1 MSAAA
6 RPGVRAV
13 EGPNAPELGRQAR
26 REKQT
31 MTLLSSPGLLLI
43 CVIVFIPIGWLFSL
57 SFTGDAGGLSLEHY
71 ERLLHP
77 AYLKSFET
85 TLKISFLVTFICIAI
100 GYPFAYLMSQASE
113 RMTAVLLTCVLFPFW
128 TSLLVRT
135 YAWLVLLQRRGIIN
149 QWLQDL
155 DIIDQPLRIVH
166 NFTGT
171 TIGMVQIML
180 PFLVLPL
187 YASMKAIDRQYL
199 CAASNLGASP
209 VKAFWQVFF
218 PLSMPGLV
226 AGVVLVFVLC
236 LGFFVSPAVLGG
248 GRVLMWSMQIEMC
261 VAMYA
266 NWGAASAL
274 GVVLLVVT
282 LGLLWLA
289 SKVFRVDRVMGA

>member
-1 MSAAA
+1 MNPPDHIK
-6 RPGVRAV
+6 RGL
-13 EGPNAPELGRQAR
+13 NADELAEQAR
-26 REKQT
+26 RERRA
-31 MTLLSSPGLLLI
+31 MIFLGSPGLLLVGVLI
-43 CVIVFIPIGWLFSL
+43 FIPIGWLFSL
-57 SFTGDAGGLSLEHY
+57 SFVGDAGGLSLEHY
-71 ERLLHP
+71 VRLLHP

-135 YAWLVLLQRRGIIN
+135 YAWLVLLQRRGVIN
-149 QWLQDL
+149 KWLQDMDL
-155 DIIDQPLRIVH
+155 IEEPLRIVH

-187 YASMKAIDRQYL
+187 YASMKAIDRQYM

-236 LGFFVSPAVLGG
+236 LGFFVTPAILGG
-248 GRVLMWSMQIEMC
+248 GRVLMWSMQIEKS

-282 LGLLWLA
+282 LALLWLA
-289 SKVFRVDRVMGA
+289 SKVFRVEKVMGA

>member
-1 MSAAA
+1 MNPPDDIA
-6 RPGVRAV
+6 RGLNADELADQAQRERRAMIL
-13 EGPNAPELGRQAR
+13 LG
-26 REKQT
+26 
-31 MTLLSSPGLLLI
+31 SPGLLLVGVLI
-43 CVIVFIPIGWLFSL
+43 FIPIGWLFSL
-57 SFTGDAGGLSLEHY
+57 SFVGDAGGLSLEHY
-71 ERLLHP
+71 VRLLHP

-85 TLKISFLVTFICIAI
+85 TLKISFLVTFICIAV

-135 YAWLVLLQRRGIIN
+135 YAWLVLLQRRGVIN
-149 QWLQDL
+149 KWLQDMDL
-155 DIIDQPLRIVH
+155 IEEPLRIVH

-187 YASMKAIDRQYL
+187 YASMKAIDRQYM

-236 LGFFVSPAVLGG
+236 LGFFVTPAILGG
-248 GRVLMWSMQIEMC
+248 GRVLMWSMQIEKS

-282 LGLLWLA
+282 LALLWLA
-289 SKVFRVDRVMGA
+289 SKVFRVDKVMGA